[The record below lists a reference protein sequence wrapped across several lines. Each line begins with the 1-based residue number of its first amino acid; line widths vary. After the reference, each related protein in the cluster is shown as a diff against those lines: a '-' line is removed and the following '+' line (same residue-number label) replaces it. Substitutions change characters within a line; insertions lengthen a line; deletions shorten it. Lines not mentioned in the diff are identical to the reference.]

1 MKKIRIIA
9 RLDIKNNYVVKGIQM
24 EGLRKIGNPNELAKI
39 YYKEGIDEIIYLDTV
54 ASLYNRNNL
63 SNIVK
68 NTTKDIFIP
77 ITVGGG
83 LRSTEDIRKI
93 LNQGADKITIN
104 TEAIKRPEVIREV
117 SKTFGSQCM
126 VLSVQAK
133 RISDN
138 RWEAYY
144 DNGREHSGRDV
155 IEWIKQTL
163 QLGVGEILLTSVD
176 KDGTQTGMDYKLIEE
191 VCKLTNVPVIA
202 SGGIGQAEDVLKAVN
217 CGASGVAIASMFH
230 YKKISIYE
238 LKAEIRR
245 LGLEVHE

>member
-1 MKKIRIIA
+1 MKKVRLIA
-9 RLDIKNNYVVKGIQM
+9 RLDVKNHYVVKGIQL

-63 SNIVK
+63 SDIVK

-83 LRSTEDIRKI
+83 LRSPEDVRNI

-117 SKTFGSQCM
+117 SKAFGTQCM

-133 RISDN
+133 KISDN
-138 RWEAYY
+138 NWEAYY
-144 DNGREHSGRDV
+144 DNGREHSGKNVTD
-155 IEWIKQTL
+155 WIKQAL
-163 QLGVGEILLTSVD
+163 QLGVGEILLTSID

-202 SGGIGQAEDVLKAVN
+202 SGGIGKASDILRAVN
-217 CGASGVAIASMFH
+217 CGVSGVAIASMFH
-230 YKKISIYE
+230 YKKMSIYD
-238 LKAEIRR
+238 LKAEIRQ